1 MQLQQPVKI
10 ILGALALVAM
20 LSGCGLSPQQARPE
34 PRLSGQLKA
43 VAQGQRVSV
52 QIGDARPGQV
62 LGYRGGLYDE
72 SNALT
77 VQGQSFLPRLQA
89 ETEAGLRM
97 RGFDIAPQGQAPATF
112 DLQVTGLTYK
122 VLESRTVLGEVELS
136 ATYQVRLR
144 KEGRNFEGS
153 YTAKLKK
160 KFVKP
165 PTDAANNRL
174 VSMVMSDAL
183 QRVFQDPSISDFL
196 AR

>member
-1 MQLQQPVKI
+1 MQLRQAVKTV
-10 ILGALALVAM
+10 LGALAMVAV
-20 LSGCGLSPQQARPE
+20 LAGCGLSPQQAQPE
-34 PRLSGQLKA
+34 PRLSGQLRA

-52 QIGDARPGQV
+52 SIGDARTSQV
-62 LGYRGGLYDE
+62 LGYRGGLYEE

-77 VQGQSFLPRLQA
+77 VQGNSFLPRLQA

-97 RGFDIAPQGQAPATF
+97 RGFNIAPQGQAPATF
-112 DLQVTGLTYK
+112 DLQVTGLTYS
-122 VLESRTVLGEVELS
+122 VVESRTVMGEVELS

-144 KEGRNFEGS
+144 KDGRNYEGS
-153 YTAKLKK
+153 YTAKLGK

-183 QRVFQDPSISDFL
+183 QRVFQDPGISDFL